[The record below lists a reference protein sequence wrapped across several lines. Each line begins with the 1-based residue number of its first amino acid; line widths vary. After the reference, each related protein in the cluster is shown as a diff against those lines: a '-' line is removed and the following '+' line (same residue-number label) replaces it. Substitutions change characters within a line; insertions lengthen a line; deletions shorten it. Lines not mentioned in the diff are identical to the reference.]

1 MTAYSLLKFS
11 IILIYIITNNIVQNI
26 VFKID
31 FAGCSDG
38 KTSAYN
44 AGDLDSISGWGR
56 SPRQGN
62 VNPIQYS
69 YVGNPMDGGAW

>member
-1 MTAYSLLKFS
+1 MIAYSLLKFS
-11 IILIYIITNNIVQNI
+11 IILIYIITYIQDIVS
-26 VFKID
+26 KID
-31 FAGCSDG
+31 FPGCSDG

-44 AGDLDSISGWGR
+44 AGDPDSISGWGR

-62 VNPIQYS
+62 VNPLQYS